1 MRHRRSDHEGTGRGM
16 EPFILLRLAEAPAY
30 GYQLHKLMD
39 ELGFRRAAEDP
50 SRVYKVLHDLEALGY
65 LTSSWSMGDS
75 GPARRTYDLTP
86 DGKAY
91 LGDRAEDLGRQ
102 AKRIKYFQRSYRRI
116 FGRALGVRTKHKT
129 GAENAGKKGDTQ

>member
-1 MRHRRSDHEGTGRGM
+1 M

-30 GYQLHKLMD
+30 GYQLHKLMG

-65 LTSSWSMGDS
+65 LTSSWSMGDN
-75 GPARRTYDLTP
+75 GPARRTYDLTS

-91 LGDRAEDLGRQ
+91 LQDRAEDLGRQ
-102 AKRIKYFQRSYRRI
+102 AKRIKYFQTRYRRI
-116 FGRALGVRTKHKT
+116 LGRALSVGIRRKA
-129 GAENAGKKGDTQ
+129 GAESARKRGDKQ